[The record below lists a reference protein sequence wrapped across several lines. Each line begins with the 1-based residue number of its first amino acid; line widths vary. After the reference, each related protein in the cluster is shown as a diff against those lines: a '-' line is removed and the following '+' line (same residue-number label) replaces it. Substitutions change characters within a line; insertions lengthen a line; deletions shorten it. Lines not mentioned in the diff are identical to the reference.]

1 MSLICYKQHQDALGA
16 VLSETV
22 GTSGLGLCD
31 VITVQSDAPALTA
44 LDLIVKHKLS
54 GVRAIIHEN
63 GPHSLTPTQIGI
75 VDSDGVMVTTVS
87 CSDLRVVTTG
97 KRFRLVGISSLQ
109 LVQKSRALEAN
120 ARPAIVCV
128 RITTHLTDIIKRLAA
143 TGLHRVYILDDDEK
157 PIGVIS
163 LYVLS
168 CQLGS
173 LTYSLTHSLT
183 HSLTLAHPGAT

>member
-1 MSLICYKQHQDALGA
+1 
-16 VLSETV
+16 
-22 GTSGLGLCD
+22 
-31 VITVQSDAPALTA
+31 
-44 LDLIVKHKLS
+44 
-54 GVRAIIHEN
+54 
-63 GPHSLTPTQIGI
+63 
-75 VDSDGVMVTTVS
+75 MVTTVS

-128 RITTHLTDIIKRLAA
+128 RLTTHLTDIIKRLAA

-163 LYVLS
+163 LYVPCPCLHMGHARYF
-168 CQLGS
+168 L
-173 LTYSLTHSLT
+173 YNHSLST
-183 HSLTLAHPGAT
+183 HPSSLNQHRRDLIRFLLPKINPKTYTWHSE